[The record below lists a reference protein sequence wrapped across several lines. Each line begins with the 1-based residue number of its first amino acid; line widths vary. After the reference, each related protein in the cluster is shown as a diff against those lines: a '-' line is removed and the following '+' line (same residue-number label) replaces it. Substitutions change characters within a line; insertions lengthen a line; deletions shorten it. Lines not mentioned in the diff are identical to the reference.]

1 MGGRTIHEGRTNEV
15 ARRELSTGFY
25 GTFGLKF
32 LIRIPS
38 KPLIVF
44 SKHSTLRP
52 TIPLGDQIYKYILCV
67 CAYFQQDNF
76 AFPDVIKNKGFHE
89 TQMINI
95 TQKIRTFYR
104 R

>member
-44 SKHSTLRP
+44 SK
-52 TIPLGDQIYKYILCV
+52 
-67 CAYFQQDNF
+67 
-76 AFPDVIKNKGFHE
+76 
-89 TQMINI
+89 
-95 TQKIRTFYR
+95 TFYTQANYSSW
-104 R
+104 